1 MKTNEVKACVTRQL
15 RRLQVLP
22 EPQRRAELAELRRGV
37 GRQPG
42 DLPALWGALLADM
55 PEQLQG
61 SNGPSKAEWAVYTA
75 LTLFALHQQGEAGV
89 SMNQPGRTLG
99 GAVRQLAEKTAAG
112 QDWTE
117 SSVLRR
123 FNALATAD
131 SMPEVSHHLR
141 RMIQLLRREGIP
153 LDYPQLAEDLYQ
165 WTVRRM
171 SVCGGAGT
179 FMRAP
184 RRKPKR
190 TKRRIE
196 MDTKRLYVDF
206 HVLQTVP
213 PSCVNRDD
221 TGSPKTAVYGGAVR
235 ARVSSQAWKHA
246 MRVMFTG
253 EMSDAVETGY
263 RTKKGTDL
271 VAKQIKALAPDADAF
286 KLTQEIFKVL
296 KIKADEDGTKALF
309 FMSDAQAKALAKLA
323 VEGCKDKNRYK
334 EALKEA
340 PSADMALFGR
350 MVADDPS
357 LNYDAAA
364 QVAHSISTHTVQNEF
379 DYFTAVDDCAPED
392 NAGAGHLGTVEY
404 NSATLYRYATVNVL
418 ELVRTLGAEQAA
430 QTVRA
435 FGEAFIRSMPTG
447 KQNSF
452 ANRTLPDAVY
462 VTLRQDQPVNLS
474 RAFEKPVRKS
484 EEGYAEPSKVALKQY
499 AKELY
504 NTFAEAPEQSFTVGT
519 GLEELAQPMPLN
531 TMLAVLEKAVE
542 EKLSG
547 NEV

>member
-1 MKTNEVKACVTRQL
+1 
-15 RRLQVLP
+15 
-22 EPQRRAELAELRRGV
+22 
-37 GRQPG
+37 
-42 DLPALWGALLADM
+42 
-55 PEQLQG
+55 
-61 SNGPSKAEWAVYTA
+61 
-75 LTLFALHQQGEAGV
+75 
-89 SMNQPGRTLG
+89 
-99 GAVRQLAEKTAAG
+99 
-112 QDWTE
+112 
-117 SSVLRR
+117 
-123 FNALATAD
+123 
-131 SMPEVSHHLR
+131 
-141 RMIQLLRREGIP
+141 
-153 LDYPQLAEDLYQ
+153 
-165 WTVRRM
+165 
-171 SVCGGAGT
+171 
-179 FMRAP
+179 
-184 RRKPKR
+184 
-190 TKRRIE
+190 

-271 VAKQIKALAPDADAF
+271 VAEQIKALAPDKDALKLSQKVIADAG
-286 KLTQEIFKVL
+286 
-296 KIKADEDGTKALF
+296 IKSDDKGTKALF
-309 FMSDAQAKALAKLA
+309 FMSEAQAKALAELA
-323 VEGCKDKNRYK
+323 VDGCTDKKQYK
-334 EALKEA
+334 EALKAA

-484 EEGYAEPSKVALKQY
+484 EEGYAEPSKMALKQY

>member
-1 MKTNEVKACVTRQL
+1 
-15 RRLQVLP
+15 
-22 EPQRRAELAELRRGV
+22 
-37 GRQPG
+37 
-42 DLPALWGALLADM
+42 
-55 PEQLQG
+55 
-61 SNGPSKAEWAVYTA
+61 
-75 LTLFALHQQGEAGV
+75 
-89 SMNQPGRTLG
+89 
-99 GAVRQLAEKTAAG
+99 
-112 QDWTE
+112 
-117 SSVLRR
+117 
-123 FNALATAD
+123 
-131 SMPEVSHHLR
+131 
-141 RMIQLLRREGIP
+141 
-153 LDYPQLAEDLYQ
+153 
-165 WTVRRM
+165 
-171 SVCGGAGT
+171 
-179 FMRAP
+179 
-184 RRKPKR
+184 
-190 TKRRIE
+190 

-271 VAKQIKALAPDADAF
+271 VAEQIKALAPDKDALKLSQKVIADAG
-286 KLTQEIFKVL
+286 
-296 KIKADEDGTKALF
+296 IKSDDKGTKALF
-309 FMSDAQAKALAKLA
+309 FMSEAQAKALAELA
-323 VEGCKDKNRYK
+323 VDGCTDKKQYK
-334 EALKEA
+334 EALKAA

-484 EEGYAEPSKVALKQY
+484 EEGYAEPSKAALKRY
-499 AKELY
+499 AQELY
-504 NTFAEAPEQSFTVGT
+504 ATFAEAPEQSFTVGT

-531 TMLAVLEKAVE
+531 TMLAALEKAVE

>member
-1 MKTNEVKACVTRQL
+1 
-15 RRLQVLP
+15 
-22 EPQRRAELAELRRGV
+22 
-37 GRQPG
+37 
-42 DLPALWGALLADM
+42 
-55 PEQLQG
+55 
-61 SNGPSKAEWAVYTA
+61 
-75 LTLFALHQQGEAGV
+75 
-89 SMNQPGRTLG
+89 
-99 GAVRQLAEKTAAG
+99 
-112 QDWTE
+112 
-117 SSVLRR
+117 
-123 FNALATAD
+123 
-131 SMPEVSHHLR
+131 
-141 RMIQLLRREGIP
+141 
-153 LDYPQLAEDLYQ
+153 
-165 WTVRRM
+165 
-171 SVCGGAGT
+171 
-179 FMRAP
+179 
-184 RRKPKR
+184 
-190 TKRRIE
+190 

-271 VAKQIKALAPDADAF
+271 VAKQIKALAPDKDALKLAQKVIADAG
-286 KLTQEIFKVL
+286 
-296 KIKADEDGTKALF
+296 IKSDDKGTKALF
-309 FMSDAQAKALAKLA
+309 FMSTAQAKALAKLA

-462 VTLRQDQPVNLS
+462 VTLRQDQPVNLCG
-474 RAFEKPVRKS
+474 AFEKPVRKS
-484 EEGYAEPSKVALKQY
+484 EEGYAEPSKMALKQY

-531 TMLAVLEKAVE
+531 TMLAALEKAVE

>member
-1 MKTNEVKACVTRQL
+1 
-15 RRLQVLP
+15 
-22 EPQRRAELAELRRGV
+22 
-37 GRQPG
+37 
-42 DLPALWGALLADM
+42 
-55 PEQLQG
+55 
-61 SNGPSKAEWAVYTA
+61 
-75 LTLFALHQQGEAGV
+75 
-89 SMNQPGRTLG
+89 
-99 GAVRQLAEKTAAG
+99 
-112 QDWTE
+112 
-117 SSVLRR
+117 
-123 FNALATAD
+123 
-131 SMPEVSHHLR
+131 
-141 RMIQLLRREGIP
+141 
-153 LDYPQLAEDLYQ
+153 
-165 WTVRRM
+165 
-171 SVCGGAGT
+171 
-179 FMRAP
+179 
-184 RRKPKR
+184 
-190 TKRRIE
+190 

-271 VAKQIKALAPDADAF
+271 VAKQIKALVPDVDAF
-286 KLTQEIFKVL
+286 KLTQEIFKML

-364 QVAHSISTHTVQNEF
+364 QVAHSISTHAVQNEY
-379 DYFTAVDDCAPED
+379 DYFTAVDDCQAED

-404 NSATLYRYATVNVL
+404 NSSTLYRYATVNVM
-418 ELVRTLGAEQAA
+418 ELAGQLGAAQAA
-430 QTVRA
+430 ETVRA
-435 FGEAFIRSMPTG
+435 FGEAFLFSMPTG
-447 KQNSF
+447 KQNTF

-462 VTLRQDQPVNLS
+462 VTLREDQPVNLCG
-474 RAFEKPVRKS
+474 AFERAVPRS
-484 EEGYAEPSKVALKQY
+484 AQGYAAPSKAALAQY
-499 AKELY
+499 AQQMY
-504 NTFAEAPEQSFTVGT
+504 SSFAEAPAQSFTVGS
-519 GLEELAQPMPLN
+519 GLEELAPAQ
-531 TMLAVLEKAVE
+531 TAKAMLGALEKAVRDA
-542 EKLSG
+542 LAG
-547 NEV
+547 NEVG